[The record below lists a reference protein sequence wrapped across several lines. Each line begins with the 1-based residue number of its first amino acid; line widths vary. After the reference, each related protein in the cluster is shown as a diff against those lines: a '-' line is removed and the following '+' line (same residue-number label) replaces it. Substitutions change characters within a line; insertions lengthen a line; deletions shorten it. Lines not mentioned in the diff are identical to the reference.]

1 MVEAR
6 RVSTTPRDD
15 AVDAAAS
22 GRYVGIAFVDGETYI
37 YDVDRPTAWI
47 QSDAGA
53 ALDRMR

>member
-1 MVEAR
+1 M
-6 RVSTTPRDD
+6 STTPRDD